1 VYVSLSEVSEFKA
14 LTHVAHRQRVLL
26 AIFFSVLI
34 VPAIA
39 QTDCNTGTDIL
50 DTAEPKGTTP
60 QELIQKFTAAENK
73 VLEVRRQYTFTQDL
87 LVQTLEG
94 TSVDGQF
101 HQITEVSYDDK
112 GKRIE
117 KVSFSEQPTLRGLQ
131 LTPVDVDDVRQFM
144 QWILTTD
151 EAAQYNLTYA
161 GRQHVDDL
169 DTYVFHVEAKKI
181 EKDRRYFQG
190 RVWVDDRDL
199 QVVKLCGK
207 SVPDIVAKKHK
218 PADVRPTFVAYR
230 QFIDSTWLPAYAR
243 VDEKLDVG
251 VDSVHIREIVKF
263 NGYKRI
269 ANRNSASAR

>member
-1 VYVSLSEVSEFKA
+1 VYVSLSEVSEFNP
-14 LTHVAHRQRVLL
+14 LTHVAHRQRILL
-26 AIFFSVLI
+26 AILFSVLI

-39 QTDCNTGTDIL
+39 QTDCNTGNEIL

-60 QELIQKFTAAENK
+60 QEFIQKFTAAENK

-101 HQITEVSYDDK
+101 HQITDVSYDDK

-117 KVSFSEQPTLRGLQ
+117 KVTFSEQPTLRGLQ

-169 DTYVFHVEAKKI
+169 DTYIFHVEPKKI

-218 PADVRPTFVAYR
+218 PADVRPTFVGYR
-230 QFIDSTWLPAYAR
+230 QFIDGTWLPAYAR

-263 NGYKRI
+263 NGYKRV
-269 ANRNSASAR
+269 ANRNSASTR